1 MWDVRFGMGHRVRS
15 QRSDVRS
22 QTTEDRR
29 QKRAELVEEWSMMS
43 DWGFWIADSKNSKLE
58 VIHMLSS
65 VLCRLYP
72 RRP

>member
-29 QKRAELVEEWSMMS
+29 QKRAELVEEWSIMS
-43 DWGFWIADSKNSKLE
+43 DWGFWILDCGLRIQKGGWVSPDVS
-58 VIHMLSS
+58 
-65 VLCRLYP
+65 
-72 RRP
+72 